1 MVTFPL
7 NWLRAGALLAL
18 LVPGLALGAGGGSI
32 GGGGGAGGFGTS
44 PARVR
49 TPGEIA
55 EARYNDALKRR
66 DKAWKYEA
74 KAAVASSAKK
84 RAKLETKAQKQYA
97 KAIVDLRKAIEKK
110 PNFYQAHSSLG
121 YALRRTA
128 QYDAA
133 LEAYGEA
140 LRLRPFYAEAI
151 EYRAETYLALNRL
164 DEVKQAYVRLF
175 GVDRPRADELMQAI
189 KVWLEGK
196 GSNPDGLAPAT
207 LSEFASWVR
216 ERRAI
221 AQQTARI
228 SGEESGRW

>member
-1 MVTFPL
+1 MLTFPL

-18 LVPGLALGAGGGSI
+18 LLPGLALGSGGGST
-32 GGGGGAGGFGTS
+32 GGGGGGFGTS
-44 PARVR
+44 PARVK

-55 EARYNDALKRR
+55 EARYTDALERR

-74 KAAVASSAKK
+74 KGALASSAKK

-110 PNFYQAHSSLG
+110 PNFYQAHSALG

-128 QYDAA
+128 QYEAA
-133 LEAYGEA
+133 LEAYDEA
-140 LRLRPFYAEAI
+140 LRLRPFYAQAI

-164 DEVKQAYVRLF
+164 DEVKEAYVRLF

-189 KVWLEGK
+189 EVWLEGK
-196 GSNPDGLAPAT
+196 GSTPDGLAPAT
-207 LSEFASWVR
+207 LSEFATWVR
-216 ERRAI
+216 ARRAI

-228 SGEESGRW
+228 SGAESGRW